1 MEMSVTEILK
11 ELPKL
16 SPTDREAV
24 WKKLGEITEAD
35 LPATFRQGMR
45 DIAEGLTVDM
55 ERRRSLYGLK
65 FWPEDGNHPG
75 SNPTVEGI
83 IP

>member
-1 MEMSVTEILK
+1 MGMSVAEILK

-16 SPTDREAV
+16 SPTDRAAV

-35 LPATFRQGMR
+35 VPATFRQGMR

-55 ERRRSLYGLK
+55 ESALREE
-65 FWPEDGNHPG
+65 PPG
-75 SNPTVEGI
+75 VAR
-83 IP
+83 

>member
-1 MEMSVTEILK
+1 MDMSVTEILK

-16 SPTDREAV
+16 SPTDRAAV

-35 LPATFRQGMR
+35 VPATFRQGMR

-55 ERRRSLYGLK
+55 ESALREE
-65 FWPEDGNHPG
+65 PPG
-75 SNPTVEGI
+75 AAL
-83 IP
+83 

>member
-1 MEMSVTEILK
+1 MTEILK

-16 SPTDREAV
+16 SPTDRAAV

-35 LPATFRQGMR
+35 VPATFRQGMR

-55 ERRRSLYGLK
+55 ESALREE
-65 FWPEDGNHPG
+65 PPG
-75 SNPTVEGI
+75 AAR
-83 IP
+83 

>member
-1 MEMSVTEILK
+1 MGMSVTEILK

-16 SPTDREAV
+16 SPTDRAAV

-35 LPATFRQGMR
+35 VPATFRQGMR

-55 ERRRSLYGLK
+55 ESALREE
-65 FWPEDGNHPG
+65 PPG
-75 SNPTVEGI
+75 AAR
-83 IP
+83 

>member
-1 MEMSVTEILK
+1 VEMSVTEILK

-16 SPTDREAV
+16 SPTDRAAV

-35 LPATFRQGMR
+35 VPATFRQGMR

-55 ERRRSLYGLK
+55 ESALHEE
-65 FWPEDGNHPG
+65 PPG
-75 SNPTVEGI
+75 AAR
-83 IP
+83 

>member
-1 MEMSVTEILK
+1 VDMSVTEILK

-16 SPTDREAV
+16 SPTDRAAV

-35 LPATFRQGMR
+35 VPATFRQGMR
-45 DIAEGLTVDM
+45 DIAKGLTVDM

-65 FWPEDGNHPG
+65 FRSKGGKRPDL
-75 SNPTVEGI
+75 NPTVEGA

>member
-16 SPTDREAV
+16 SPTDRAAV

-35 LPATFRQGMR
+35 VPATFRQGMR

-55 ERRRSLYGLK
+55 ESALREE
-65 FWPEDGNHPG
+65 PPG
-75 SNPTVEGI
+75 AAR
-83 IP
+83 

>member
-16 SPTDREAV
+16 SPTDRAAV

-35 LPATFRQGMR
+35 VPATFRQGMR
-45 DIAEGLTVDM
+45 DIAKGQTVDTVDIGTHAI
-55 ERRRSLYGLK
+55 YG
-65 FWPEDGNHPG
+65 
-75 SNPTVEGI
+75 
-83 IP
+83 

>member
-1 MEMSVTEILK
+1 MNMSVTEILK

-16 SPTDREAV
+16 SASDRAAV

-35 LPATFRQGMR
+35 VPATFRQGMR

-55 ERRRSLYGLK
+55 ESALREE
-65 FWPEDGNHPG
+65 PPG
-75 SNPTVEGI
+75 AVR
-83 IP
+83 

>member
-1 MEMSVTEILK
+1 MSVTEILK

-65 FWPEDGNHPG
+65 FRPRDGNRPDP
-75 SNPTVEGI
+75 NPTVEGA

>member
-1 MEMSVTEILK
+1 MDMSVTEILK

-16 SPTDREAV
+16 TPTDRAAV

-35 LPATFRQGMR
+35 VPASFRQGMR

-55 ERRRSLYGLK
+55 ESALREE
-65 FWPEDGNHPG
+65 PPG
-75 SNPTVEGI
+75 AAR
-83 IP
+83 

>member
-16 SPTDREAV
+16 SPTDRAAV

-35 LPATFRQGMR
+35 VPATFRQGMR
-45 DIAEGLTVDM
+45 DIAEGLTLDM
-55 ERRRSLYGLK
+55 ESALR
-65 FWPEDGNHPG
+65 EDPPG
-75 SNPTVEGI
+75 AAR
-83 IP
+83 

>member
-16 SPTDREAV
+16 SPTDRAAV

-35 LPATFRQGMR
+35 VPATFRQGMR
-45 DIAEGLTVDM
+45 DIAKGLTVDM
-55 ERRRSLYGLK
+55 ESALREE
-65 FWPEDGNHPG
+65 PPG
-75 SNPTVEGI
+75 AAS
-83 IP
+83 

>member
-1 MEMSVTEILK
+1 MQMSVTEILK

-16 SPTDREAV
+16 SPTDRAAV

-35 LPATFRQGMR
+35 VPATFRQGMR

-55 ERRRSLYGLK
+55 ESALREE
-65 FWPEDGNHPG
+65 PPG
-75 SNPTVEGI
+75 AAR
-83 IP
+83 

>member
-16 SPTDREAV
+16 SPTDRAAV

-35 LPATFRQGMR
+35 VPATFRQGMR
-45 DIAEGLTVDM
+45 EIAEGLTVDM
-55 ERRRSLYGLK
+55 ESALREE
-65 FWPEDGNHPG
+65 PPG
-75 SNPTVEGI
+75 AAR
-83 IP
+83 

>member
-1 MEMSVTEILK
+1 MDMSVTEILK

-16 SPTDREAV
+16 SPTDRAAV

-35 LPATFRQGMR
+35 VPASFRQGMR

-55 ERRRSLYGLK
+55 ESALR
-65 FWPEDGNHPG
+65 EDPPG
-75 SNPTVEGI
+75 AAR
-83 IP
+83 